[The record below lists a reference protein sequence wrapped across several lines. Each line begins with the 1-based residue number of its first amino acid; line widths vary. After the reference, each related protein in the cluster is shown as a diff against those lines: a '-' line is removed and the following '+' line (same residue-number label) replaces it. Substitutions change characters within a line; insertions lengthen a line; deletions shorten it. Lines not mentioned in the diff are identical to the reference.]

1 MLHLKLTATLILC
14 LSSAALASAPPFVGE
29 HHPKTEAG
37 TQRDSF
43 SFNGKVA
50 KVDYAANVVEMIA
63 NGRRVTV
70 VVEPTTAIDI
80 AGEPG
85 SVSDIRPG
93 VEIHA
98 EGSVRKGA
106 FIAQTITIHGGG
118 KHRIRHSH

>member
-1 MLHLKLTATLILC
+1 MYHVTRTETLILC
-14 LSSAALASAPPFVGE
+14 LTSTALASAPPFMGE
-29 HHPKTEAG
+29 HHPKTEVGA
-37 TQRDSF
+37 QRDSF
-43 SFNGKVA
+43 SFNGKIA

-118 KHRIRHSH
+118 KHKIHHSH